1 MRTSSRDGLRCSRK
15 DVGCRVALVPFGFGL
30 DPVSSPYF
38 PISHMDVS
46 FAITVLFSS
55 DHLTADVK

>member
-1 MRTSSRDGLRCSRK
+1 M
-15 DVGCRVALVPFGFGL
+15 GCRVALVPFGFGL

-46 FAITVLFSS
+46 FAITVLFLIRPFDS
-55 DHLTADVK
+55 